1 VRGAGNRVDLPETE
15 QLTPSER
22 NEDRIVAMIGYIAG
36 AFAAAGAATFAG
48 IHTMVP
54 WSQLYGEN
62 FSGIQEGQKVLALT
76 YDDGPNDPWT
86 MKLLEVLAK
95 HQVQA
100 TFFMLGRHVGERPEI
115 ARAVSGAG
123 HAIGNHSFTHPNL
136 IFASEAKLRQ
146 EVEDTS
152 KAIEEATGERP
163 FLFRPPFGGRRPG
176 TFKVIEELKLF
187 PVMWRV
193 TCFDWA
199 AKSPEQIL
207 KHARR
212 QIAGGEIVL
221 LHDGGHLQ
229 MGADRSHTVKA
240 TDELIREYKDK
251 GFLFT
256 TVTEMMQMR
265 PGVEMP
271 FGARAR

>member
-1 VRGAGNRVDLPETE
+1 
-15 QLTPSER
+15 
-22 NEDRIVAMIGYIAG
+22 MIGYIAG
-36 AFAAAGAATFAG
+36 ALAAGAATFAG
-48 IHTMVP
+48 VHTMVP

-62 FSGIQEGQKVLALT
+62 FNGVQEGLKILALT

-86 MKLLEVLAK
+86 LKLLDVLEK

-100 TFFMLGRHVGERPEI
+100 TFFMVGRYVRERPEI
-115 ARAVSGAG
+115 ARAVSEAG
-123 HAIGNHSFTHPNL
+123 HAIGNHTFTHPNL
-136 IFASEAKLRQ
+136 IFAGEAKLRQ
-146 EVEDTS
+146 ELEDTS
-152 KAIEEATGERP
+152 AAIQDATGERP

-176 TFKVIEELKLF
+176 TFKVVEELKMF

-199 AKSPEQIL
+199 AKSHQEIL

-212 QIAGGEIVL
+212 QIAGGEVVL

-229 MGADRSHTVKA
+229 MGEDRSHTVKA
-240 TDELIREYKDK
+240 TDELIAEYKDK

-256 TVTEMMQMR
+256 TVPELMQLR
-265 PGVEMP
+265 PGAEVP
-271 FGARAR
+271 YGARAAR

>member
-1 VRGAGNRVDLPETE
+1 
-15 QLTPSER
+15 
-22 NEDRIVAMIGYIAG
+22 MIGYVAG
-36 AFAAAGAATFAG
+36 ALAAGAATFAG
-48 IHTMVP
+48 MHTMVP

-62 FSGIQEGQKVLALT
+62 FNGIQEGLKVLALT

-100 TFFMLGRHVGERPEI
+100 TFFMVGRYVRERPEI
-115 ARAVSGAG
+115 ARAVSAAG

-136 IFASEAKLRQ
+136 IFASEAKLRA
-146 EVEDTS
+146 ELDETS
-152 KAIEEATGERP
+152 QAIEEATGERP

-176 TFKVIEELKLF
+176 TFKAVEELKMF

-199 AKSPEQIL
+199 GESHEEIFKDGG
-207 KHARR
+207 R
-212 QIAGGEIVL
+212 QSAGGEVVL
-221 LHDGGHLQ
+221 LHDGGHLR
-229 MGADRSHTVKA
+229 MGEDRSYTVRA
-240 TDELIREYKDK
+240 TDQLIGEYKDR

-265 PGVEMP
+265 PGVQVP
-271 FGARAR
+271 FGAPAR